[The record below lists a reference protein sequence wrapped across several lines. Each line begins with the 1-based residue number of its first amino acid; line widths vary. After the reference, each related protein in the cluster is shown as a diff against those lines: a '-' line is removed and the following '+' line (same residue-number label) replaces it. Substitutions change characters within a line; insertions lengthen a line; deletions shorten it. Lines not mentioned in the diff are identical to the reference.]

1 MWSARPA
8 GSSATSTSYPQVV
21 GSAGAEQMFDP
32 VPHWADGGR
41 HEQARRAR
49 LRHHGRAHR
58 RHQGRRGAAGASAAP
73 ARAGPDALKHCWV
86 RGDHGRVP
94 ALLIEWRRTP
104 AGWQGR
110 VVHPVR
116 DPVDGVGWILVEEW
130 LPAGALDQ
138 A

>member
-1 MWSARPA
+1 MNKRGGHGYGTMAERIA
-8 GSSATSTSYPQVV
+8 ATK
-21 GSAGAEQMFDP
+21 
-32 VPHWADGGR
+32 
-41 HEQARRAR
+41 
-49 LRHHGRAHR
+49 
-58 RHQGRRGAAGASAAP
+58 AAAAP
-73 ARAGPDALKHCWV
+73 PASTPPAPPARGPDALRHCWV

-94 ALLIEWRRTP
+94 ALLIEWRRTA

-130 LPAGALDQ
+130 LPAAALDQ